1 MSPMNWLLLS
11 VYFLSMF
18 ILTFVKMYYE

>member
-1 MSPMNWLLLS
+1 MSPMNWLMLMI
-11 VYFLSMF
+11 YFLSLF